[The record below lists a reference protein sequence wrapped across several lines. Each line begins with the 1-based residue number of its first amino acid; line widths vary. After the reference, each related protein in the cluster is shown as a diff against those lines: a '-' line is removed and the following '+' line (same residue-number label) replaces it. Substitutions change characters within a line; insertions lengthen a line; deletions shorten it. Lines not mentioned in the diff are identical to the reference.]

1 MRDYDARGLA
11 REAKGGGGGS
21 VDEIGWDARRTGV
34 TSNAARLRVLYYSA
48 PSERVI
54 IDEVVFA

>member
-1 MRDYDARGLA
+1 MTRGGW
-11 REAKGGGGGS
+11 RAKRRGGGGS

>member
-1 MRDYDARGLA
+1 MTRGDVEGGNVGW
-11 REAKGGGGGS
+11 RE
-21 VDEIGWDARRTGV
+21 DEIGWDERRTGV

-54 IDEVVFA
+54 IDEAVFA